1 MDSLFIEINNMT
13 IRELLS
19 LYHVGKKKIY
29 DLFVKR
35 AIFYNGENCS
45 YDQKLKGQIEI
56 RLDLYEEN
64 NVKPAK
70 GILNIVYEDNDILII
85 NKPKKILI
93 HDDGNNQ
100 ATLCGLVSAY
110 YLKKGLKRGIYYVH
124 RLDFETTGIILFA
137 KHFLAE
143 AKLCYMMEAD
153 LINRYYLCLC
163 QGKLEKGII
172 NKKIGRDRH
181 DQRKMI
187 CSSTGKDA
195 ITHYKKVKG
204 NDIFSLCEVKLDTG
218 RTHQI
223 RVHFKS
229 IGHPLLGDKLYGGD
243 CSLISRV
250 ALHSYKIL
258 FKHPITNNELR
269 IEIPLPKD
277 MEEIANEI

>member
-1 MDSLFIEINNMT
+1 MDSLYIEINNMT

-19 LYHVGKKKIY
+19 RYHVGKKKIY
-29 DLFVKR
+29 ELFLKK
-35 AIFYNGENCS
+35 AIFYNGQNCS
-45 YDQKLKGQIEI
+45 YDQKLNGSIEI
-56 RLDLYEEN
+56 RLDLFEEN
-64 NVKPAK
+64 NVKPTK
-70 GILNIVYEDNDILII
+70 GNLDIVYEDNDILII
-85 NKPKKILI
+85 NKPKGILI

-100 ATLCGLVSAY
+100 ATLCGLVSQY
-110 YLKKGLKRGIYYVH
+110 YQIKGISRGVYYVH

-143 AKLCYMMEAD
+143 AMLCHMMEAD
-153 LINRYYLCLC
+153 LITRYYLCIC
-163 QGKLEKGII
+163 QGRLEKGII
-172 NKKIGRDRH
+172 DKRIGRDRH

-187 CSSTGKDA
+187 CSSTGKNA
-195 ITHYKKVKG
+195 ITHYRKIKG
-204 NDIFSLCEVKLDTG
+204 NDILSLCEVKLDTG

-250 ALHSYKIL
+250 ALHSYKIV
-258 FKHPITNNELR
+258 FMHPINNQELR

-277 MEEIANEI
+277 MEVIANEI